1 MWGRRSG
8 RIVGRA
14 GRTMPQTKA
23 ADLAASKRFVACGLL
38 CLIVWIAPP
47 IYYREFTLA
56 VYGAICGLFGAAMFF
71 LFVDLAEQD
80 SARDWSERAGL

>member
-1 MWGRRSG
+1 LLQ
-8 RIVGRA
+8 A
-14 GRTMPQTKA
+14 
-23 ADLAASKRFVACGLL
+23 KRFVACGLL